1 MANNEYF
8 SRIIH
13 KHDLEANWI
22 KAATNSNFIP
32 KQGEI
37 IVYDRDDNHDY
48 ERIKIGDGITNVTNL
63 PFIDKTLADLVGT
76 KNDATTTDTA
86 FGRIAKAQAAAEAAQ
101 GAATNAASNSY
112 INASISGK
120 TITLTKGDG
129 TTKTLTTQDTV
140 YTLPVATSSTLG
152 GVKVGSN
159 ITNSSGAISLTKTN
173 VTSALGYTP
182 PTTDT
187 NTTYTFATGDSNGQ
201 IKITPSSGSA
211 TNVSVK
217 GLGTAAYTASTAYAT
232 AAQGT
237 LASNAMPKAGG
248 TFTGNVRAIDSNRNT
263 SGGCLRNILVVDSTG
278 NTLQSTNRI
287 VMYRK

>member
-1 MANNEYF
+1 MANNEFY

-13 KHDLEANWI
+13 KHDIEANWI

-37 IVYDRDDNHDY
+37 IVYDRDENYDY
-48 ERIKIGDGITNVTNL
+48 ERIKIGDGTTKVDAL
-63 PFIDKTLADLVGT
+63 PFID
-76 KNDATTTDTA
+76 N
-86 FGRIAKAQAAAEAAQ
+86 
-101 GAATNAASNSY
+101 NSY
-112 INASISGK
+112 VDASVSGK
-120 TITLTKGDG
+120 VITLTKGDG
-129 TTKTLTTQDTV
+129 STKTLTTQDTI
-140 YTLPVATSSTLG
+140 YTLPTATSSTLG

-159 ITNSSGAISLTKTN
+159 ITNSSGTISLTSAN
-173 VTSALGYTP
+173 VTAALGYTP
-182 PTTDT
+182 PTTNTTYSVVSTTADGLAPKRDGSTAKFLRADGTWAVPPDTNTDT

-201 IKITPSSGSA
+201 IKVTPSGGSA
-211 TNVSVK
+211 QNVSVK

-237 LASNAMPKAGG
+237 LASNAMPKSGG
-248 TFTGNVRAIDSNRNT
+248 TFTGNVRAINSNRNT

-278 NTLQSTNRI
+278 NKLKSTNRI